1 MVRHLTEVLP
11 VMPAPQWVLNHIQPI
26 AVHDVLYYL
35 LGASPRFPCSPH
47 VSHRIGS
54 TSSRPC
60 PGKSPADPLPSDPN
74 WAGRA
79 VYTDERTAHSTAPVT
94 DLWHVVITIGGDNGW
109 YSTPILWAIR
119 GWIDKLVGGVG
130 LARGRRSSTT
140 VHVGD
145 AIDFWRVEAVT
156 EGTLLRLRAEMKV
169 PGHAWLEMRCEPH
182 DTGSTYTQ
190 RAVFFPAASPAAC
203 TGGRFTPSMGS
214 CSLGCKTGLLRSLN
228 SAQHAPNKRCDTRVV
243 CPRFASSRVAC
254 PRVRTSLVACG
265 P

>member
-1 MVRHLTEVLP
+1 MLTPRLASHWVNLVTP
-11 VMPAPQWVLNHIQPI
+11 VPRQI
-26 AVHDVLYYL
+26 A
-35 LGASPRFPCSPH
+35 R
-47 VSHRIGS
+47 
-54 TSSRPC
+54 RPT
-60 PGKSPADPLPSDPN
+60 PSDPN

-190 RAVFFPAASPAAC
+190 RAVFFPRGLAGRMYWWAVYPFHGLVFSGMQNRIVALAEQRAARPQQA
-203 TGGRFTPSMGS
+203 M
-214 CSLGCKTGLLRSLN
+214 
-228 SAQHAPNKRCDTRVV
+228 
-243 CPRFASSRVAC
+243 
-254 PRVRTSLVACG
+254 
-265 P
+265 

>member
-1 MVRHLTEVLP
+1 MVIGSGSASFEMVRHLTEVLP

-190 RAVFFPAASPAAC
+190 RAVFFPRGLAGRMYWWAVYPFHGLVFSGMQNRIVALAEQRAARPQQA
-203 TGGRFTPSMGS
+203 M
-214 CSLGCKTGLLRSLN
+214 
-228 SAQHAPNKRCDTRVV
+228 
-243 CPRFASSRVAC
+243 
-254 PRVRTSLVACG
+254 
-265 P
+265 